1 MKTIPLIIL
10 SVLIILQFLSCSEN
24 ERRIGLSGQTSTV
37 ILAIGNA
44 AEHTAQNEPLNI
56 LDRIL
61 HLFESN
67 AIAQTAPAAFSS
79 VKVRVTGPDIGLIEK
94 DFNPYGTISLTVPS
108 GSLRQFEVIAYVAP
122 GDLSAAS
129 SFRGTAVANLPAG
142 ETVTVPVPMGLYE
155 TKIVVPDSGNNRLV
169 ILDTMSSWRAQ
180 LTTLTAD
187 GQDSISLTGPRDVDF
202 DSRGRIY
209 IAYEFAIVRC
219 DNIAGENYRFIYNVS
234 SPVAVAVDRANNIV
248 YLATGTALY
257 RTTLDGTALPALSA
271 AGINNISGMDVAAD
285 GTLIITGFNIS
296 YFNAVFRYDPEANG
310 GSGAIVNELIYQDSD
325 ILLTSVTDVQV
336 KPSGIYVLQP
346 QDAGDNR
353 ILRLAVNPDSTLRVA
368 AHGTDPLFGTL
379 SNAGHFT
386 SINNSGFFILEK
398 PYSPVNSR
406 LIYIRDISGFG
417 WSEITGSGSDLFNFF
432 DYGGGG

>member
-234 SPVAVAVDRANNIV
+234 SPVAVAVDRA
-248 YLATGTALY
+248 
-257 RTTLDGTALPALSA
+257 
-271 AGINNISGMDVAAD
+271 
-285 GTLIITGFNIS
+285 
-296 YFNAVFRYDPEANG
+296 
-310 GSGAIVNELIYQDSD
+310 
-325 ILLTSVTDVQV
+325 
-336 KPSGIYVLQP
+336 
-346 QDAGDNR
+346 
-353 ILRLAVNPDSTLRVA
+353 
-368 AHGTDPLFGTL
+368 
-379 SNAGHFT
+379 
-386 SINNSGFFILEK
+386 
-398 PYSPVNSR
+398 
-406 LIYIRDISGFG
+406 
-417 WSEITGSGSDLFNFF
+417 
-432 DYGGGG
+432 